1 MFLDFLNFFLATMQF
16 YPEMKINTWYRLVG
30 YPESFTLHQAL
41 KAELEGLE
49 QHRLE
54 ALPDEVEVDP
64 YATLD
69 ERDVEGMDDG
79 ELEICFGQVPWPSI
93 YGIESFSGE
102 SSLTHD
108 VKIPC
113 NFQNSLIQRGPENI
127 QKILLVIP
135 KLSWLLL
142 MRAL

>member
-79 ELEICFGQVPWPSI
+79 ELEICFGQVSWPSI
-93 YGIESFSGE
+93 YGFESFSGE
-102 SSLTHD
+102 SILTHD

-113 NFQNSLIQRGPENI
+113 NFQNSLIRRGPENI
-127 QKILLVIP
+127 QRILLVIP

>member
-1 MFLDFLNFFLATMQF
+1 M
-16 YPEMKINTWYRLVG
+16 VG

-79 ELEICFGQVPWPSI
+79 ELEICFGQVPWPSM
-93 YGIESFSGE
+93 GLKVFRGNP
-102 SSLTHD
+102 SLPMMSKYPATFKTH
-108 VKIPC
+108 
-113 NFQNSLIQRGPENI
+113 
-127 QKILLVIP
+127 
-135 KLSWLLL
+135 
-142 MRAL
+142 